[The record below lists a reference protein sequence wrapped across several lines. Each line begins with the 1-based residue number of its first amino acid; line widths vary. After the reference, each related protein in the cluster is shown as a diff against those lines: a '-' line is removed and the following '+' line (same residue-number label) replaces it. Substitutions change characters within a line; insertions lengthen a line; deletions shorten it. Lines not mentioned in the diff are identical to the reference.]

1 MEALLG
7 PKNGHTGDELLS
19 PDELLG
25 FGANAGGTQMSD
37 HRVENTSNRGLNV
50 RGLPSAHSS
59 ASNPYQ
65 AGMYIGE
72 APTKVNPKLNQ
83 DPIME
88 LKHIIGYSPSKCL
101 NLRWSRIAN
110 ENIVLFTSCGSLI
123 AMDVETNKQVRFF
136 FGHSAPIC
144 CFDVSQSGNLIAS
157 AQEGK
162 NSIIRIWDYHN
173 ARCLQMLTMPV
184 TQLQCVSFSPDGRFL
199 ACVGKEGAA
208 KRYGK
213 EMIIVW
219 DISRIAKGEKAE
231 ILAKQVSEFNIIQ
244 LKFSP
249 IDNYKLISCGKQ
261 NIRFWRIKET
271 RNIRG
276 SAVVLNQFARD
287 TVFTCL
293 DFELSAMRSGPETI
307 LHDGAQGKKKDG
319 LRRVYVASKTGMVYQ
334 INYDDEVL
342 EATYRT
348 NDSAIYSIA
357 INQAFCVTGSE
368 DQYLRIWALDFN
380 EFLMEAKH
388 EGTVCSVDISAD
400 GLKVACGT
408 LNGSLGVLNKSN

>member
-1 MEALLG
+1 MEIDALLTHQKLTTEG
-7 PKNGHTGDELLS
+7 RGKAQDDNDGQARYDAIQAEMQVQLLGNKDGHAGDDLLS
-19 PDELLG
+19 PDELMG
-25 FGANAGGTQMSD
+25 FGSGGLGQIQDHAIDNASGQ
-37 HRVENTSNRGLNV
+37 GLNIQ
-50 RGLPSAHSS
+50 GLPSAHSN
-59 ASNPYQ
+59 ASNVYK
-65 AGMYIGE
+65 AGMYVGE
-72 APTKVNPKLNQ
+72 QRQMNSKFNM

-88 LKHIIGYSPSKCL
+88 LRHIIGYSPSRCL
-101 NLRWSRIAN
+101 SLKWSRIPN
-110 ENIVLFTSCGSLI
+110 ENTVLFTSCGSLI
-123 AMDVETNKQVRFF
+123 AMDVETSQQKRFF

-144 CFDVSQSGNLIAS
+144 CFDVAQNGHLIAS

-184 TQLQCVSFSPDGRFL
+184 TNLQCLSFSPDGRFL

-219 DISRIAKGEKAE
+219 DISRIHKGEKAD
-231 ILAKQVSEFNIIQ
+231 ILAKQVSEFNILD

-249 IDNYKLISCGKQ
+249 VDNYKLISCGKQ

-276 SAVVLNQFARD
+276 SAVVLNQYARD

-293 DFELSAMRSGPETI
+293 DFELSGVNSGSEQI
-307 LHDGAQGKKKDG
+307 EASSGKKKDG
-319 LRRVYVASKTGMVYQ
+319 LRRVYVATKSGMVYQ
-334 INYDDEVL
+334 VNYDEETL
-342 EATYRT
+342 EATYRA
-348 NDSAIYSIA
+348 NDSAIYSIS

-368 DQYLRIWALDFN
+368 D
-380 EFLMEAKH
+380 
-388 EGTVCSVDISAD
+388 
-400 GLKVACGT
+400 
-408 LNGSLGVLNKSN
+408 